1 MSRVVC
7 ITGASSGFGSA
18 LASLYAG
25 NGDAVALLARRK
37 DRIDG
42 LAAQLRA
49 EGRKAMAISCDVTD
63 RAVVHDAI
71 RQCESE
77 FGPVDLMIANAGVA
91 MRTKATGFD
100 AEVVRKTFEVN
111 LFGVAHCLEAVL
123 PGMIAR
129 NSGQLV
135 GISSLAGYR
144 GVPGAVAYCS
154 SKAALNNM
162 LESLRVELHKTN
174 IDVTT
179 ICPGYVKTE
188 MTSEVETP
196 MPFLLELDDAAR
208 RIYRAIDR
216 SRSEFAFPWPLAF
229 LTSFGRLVPNAIYD
243 RLASYFSI

>member
-1 MSRVVC
+1 MSKVVC

-18 LASLYAG
+18 LASLYTR
-25 NGDAVALLARRK
+25 NGDAVAILARRQ
-37 DRIDG
+37 DRINA
-42 LAAQLRA
+42 LAEQLRA
-49 EGRKAMAISCDVTD
+49 AGGNAIAITCDVTD
-63 RAVVHDAI
+63 RAGVHDAI
-71 RQCESE
+71 RQCESK

-91 MRTKATGFD
+91 LRTQAKNFD
-100 AEVVRKTFEVN
+100 ADLLRRTFEVN
-111 LFGVAHCLEAVL
+111 LFGVAHCFEAVL

-129 NSGQLV
+129 NSGHLV

-162 LESLRVELHKTN
+162 MESLRVELHQTN

-188 MTSEVETP
+188 MTAKVETP
-196 MPFLLELDDAAR
+196 MPFLLELDDASK
-208 RIYRAIDR
+208 RIYRAINR
-216 SRSEFAFPWPLAF
+216 SRSEFAFPWPMSF
-229 LTSFGRLVPNAIYD
+229 LTSVGRLVPNAVYD